1 MHLFVIRIDWFW
13 LEFIMVWKSVSPW
26 ISSAPA
32 CRAVFNLTISKYFD
46 RDWSIFQHFWSNRFK
61 IFRPW
66 LINFSTIRSF
76 YKIMIFLD
84 NEYQVART
92 FIWTIF
98 WINILILTN
107 FQFWPWI
114 KSALHLFAIRNWLH
128 LFAFCNLQLVL
139 IAIHYDL
146 EINQAAN
153 Q

>member
-13 LEFIMVWKSVSPW
+13 LEFIMIWKSVRPS
-26 ISSAPA
+26 ISSAPV
-32 CRAVFNLTISKYFD
+32 CRTVFNQTN
-46 RDWSIFQHFWSNRFK
+46 HFK

-66 LINFSTIRSF
+66 LINFSKIRLF

-84 NEYQVART
+84 NEDQFARA

-107 FQFWPWI
+107 FQFWQWI
-114 KSALHLFAIRNWLH
+114 KSVSHLFAIRNWLH

-139 IAIHYDL
+139 IAICV
-146 EINQAAN
+146 IRNWFWII
-153 Q
+153 